1 MGKPHCELKVGATK
15 RCALLCNKYSNC
27 GKNASCKLVRGA
39 TGMCT
44 YDDAVG
50 AGAPVK
56 PYYEDPKNGCRSDEK
71 AVGVPGAN
79 GTFCSPTCTSKACP
93 SKVPDGVT
101 AKPHCELKVGATKR
115 CVLLCNKYSNCGK
128 NASCKL
134 VRGATGMCT
143 YDDDTPFKP
152 SMTPLKPYYEDP
164 KSGCRKDEKVVRVPG
179 ANGTLCSPSCM
190 SRACP
195 TKVPDAVTGK
205 PHCVLKVG
213 ATKRCAFLCECL
225 DLHGSGS
232 PRLCKCQEQP
242 HRHVESLGG

>member
-1 MGKPHCELKVGATK
+1 VPDGVTAKPHCELKVGATI

-44 YDDAVG
+44 YDDDAAG
-50 AGAPVK
+50 IGAPVK

-79 GTFCSPTCTSKACP
+79 GTFCSPTCTSRSCP

-115 CVLLCNKYSNCGK
+115 CALLCNKYSNCGN

-143 YDDDTPFKP
+143 YDDEAAGDTAAVAA
-152 SMTPLKPYYEDP
+152 E
-164 KSGCRKDEKVVRVPG
+164 
-179 ANGTLCSPSCM
+179 
-190 SRACP
+190 SRAFDI
-195 TKVPDAVTGK
+195 VV
-205 PHCVLKVG
+205 
-213 ATKRCAFLCECL
+213 
-225 DLHGSGS
+225 
-232 PRLCKCQEQP
+232 
-242 HRHVESLGG
+242 